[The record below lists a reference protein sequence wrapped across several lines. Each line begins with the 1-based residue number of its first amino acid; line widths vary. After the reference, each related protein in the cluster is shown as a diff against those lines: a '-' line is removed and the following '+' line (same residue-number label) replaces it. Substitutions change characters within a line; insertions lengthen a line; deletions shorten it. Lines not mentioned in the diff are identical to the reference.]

1 MDQRTIAIVGGG
13 ASGTA
18 TFIHLVLKLIVAPE
32 PEPLAFA
39 IIEPRDEV
47 GPGLAYDTGQKGH
60 LLNTSAGLMG
70 IFAEETNHFVDW
82 MIEHRDIIEREYPD
96 TAIDANSYPPRE
108 LFGIYLNKVFG
119 EYVDLARQYGMT
131 VDLHNELAVDA
142 TITEEGATVTLES
155 GQRIE
160 ADVLVLATGT
170 PKPNNFNK
178 LESSPNY
185 LDSPWPAGRILKTIT
200 DKDASVCVLGASL
213 TAIDAV
219 ITLVNNGHQGPIK
232 LYSKDG
238 LIPRVQSPE
247 EKPFERQVLTM
258 ANVRKI
264 MREQQRTLRAS
275 DLFRL
280 FRAEVEREIG
290 PQDWKQFKRIG
301 KNQLDLLTEDIELA
315 KRYAS
320 IFQNILYS
328 TRHISFDIW
337 QLLPQDERM
346 RFTKWLKPYSDI
358 NRHAMPLKNGEKIRD
373 LLASGQL
380 SVTAYSDEVEWSDES
395 RTFTLTTEKGYV
407 DTADYVINATGPAT
421 KADKMLIPILEKLL
435 EKEQLLPCEAGGF
448 QADVNTMQLCVPE
461 IDDAPVYGIGHVLV
475 GELFDTNAVWFNVE
489 RVDPLTTAIIKRLQH
504 ERTERAAH

>member
-1 MDQRTIAIVGGG
+1 
-13 ASGTA
+13 
-18 TFIHLVLKLIVAPE
+18 
-32 PEPLAFA
+32 
-39 IIEPRDEV
+39 
-47 GPGLAYDTGQKGH
+47 
-60 LLNTSAGLMG
+60 
-70 IFAEETNHFVDW
+70 
-82 MIEHRDIIEREYPD
+82 
-96 TAIDANSYPPRE
+96 
-108 LFGIYLNKVFG
+108 
-119 EYVDLARQYGMT
+119 
-131 VDLHNELAVDA
+131 
-142 TITEEGATVTLES
+142 
-155 GQRIE
+155 
-160 ADVLVLATGT
+160 
-170 PKPNNFNK
+170 
-178 LESSPNY
+178 
-185 LDSPWPAGRILKTIT
+185 
-200 DKDASVCVLGASL
+200 VLGASL

-264 MREQQRTLRAS
+264 MREQQRTIRAS

-280 FRAEVEREIG
+280 FQAEVEREIG
-290 PQDWKQFKRIG
+290 PQEWKQFKRVG
-301 KNQLDLLTEDIELA
+301 KNQLDLLTKDIELA
-315 KRYAS
+315 KRYDS

-380 SVTAYSDEVEWSDES
+380 SVTAYSDKVEWDDES
-395 RTFTLTTEKGYV
+395 RRFTLTTEKGYV
-407 DTADYVINATGPAT
+407 DTVDYVINATGPAT
-421 KADKMLIPILEKLL
+421 KADKMLVPILEKLL

-448 QADVNTMQLCVPE
+448 QADVNTMQLCVPA

-504 ERTERAAH
+504 ERTERATY

>member
-1 MDQRTIAIVGGG
+1 MNQRTIAIVGGG

-18 TFIHLVLKLIVAPE
+18 TFIHLVLKLIIAPE
-32 PEPLAFA
+32 PEPVAFA
-39 IIEPRDEV
+39 LIEKREEI

-82 MIEHRDIIEREYPD
+82 MAGHSDLIERHYPG
-96 TAIDANSYPPRE
+96 TAIDAASYPPRE
-108 LFGIYLNKVFG
+108 LYGIYLKDVFDQ
-119 EYVDLARQYGMT
+119 YVDLARQYGMT
-131 VDLHNELAVDA
+131 VDVYHELATDA
-142 TITEEGATVTLES
+142 TITDDGATITLES
-155 GQRIE
+155 GQTID

-170 PKPNNFNK
+170 PKSNNFHQ
-178 LESSPNY
+178 LDESPNY
-185 LDSPWPAGRILKTIT
+185 LDSPWPASRILQTIT

-238 LIPRVQSPE
+238 LLPRVQSPE

-258 ANVRKI
+258 ANVRRLI
-264 MREQQRTLRAS
+264 REKRRTLRAS

-280 FRAEVEREIG
+280 FRAEAERILG

-301 KNQLDLLTEDIELA
+301 KNQLDLLTDDIRQAED
-315 KRYAS
+315 YAS
-320 IFQNILYS
+320 VFQHILYS

-337 QLLPQDERM
+337 QLLPQDERI
-346 RFTKWLKPYSDI
+346 RFSKWLKPYSDI
-358 NRHAMPLKNGEKIRD
+358 NRHAMPLQNAKKLRD

-380 SVTAYSDEVEWSDES
+380 TVTAYSDKVEWNDAKREY
-395 RTFTLTTEKGYV
+395 TLTTETGYT

-421 KADKMLIPILEKLL
+421 KADKMLVPILQKLVD
-435 EKEQLLPCEAGGF
+435 KAQLVPCEAGGF
-448 QADVNTMQLCVPE
+448 QADVNTMQLYVS
-461 IDDAPVYGIGHVLV
+461 DVTDAPAYGIGHVLV

-489 RVDPLTTAIIKRLQH
+489 RVDPLTHAIIKRLQH
-504 ERTERAAH
+504 ERTERVAY

>member
-1 MDQRTIAIVGGG
+1 MDQQTITIVGGG

-32 PEPLAFA
+32 PEPITFA

-82 MIEHRDIIEREYPD
+82 MAEHRGIIEREYPD
-96 TAIDANSYPPRE
+96 TAIDATSYPPRE
-108 LFGIYLNKVFG
+108 LYGIYLNSVFD
-119 EYVDLARQYGMT
+119 EYVDLAREHGMT
-131 VDLHNELAVDA
+131 VDLYNELAVDA
-142 TITEEGATVTLES
+142 AISEEGATVTLAS

-170 PKPNNFNK
+170 PKSNNFNS

-185 LDSPWPAGRILKTIT
+185 LDSPWPASRILKTIT
-200 DKDASVCVLGASL
+200 DKEAPVCVLGASL

-219 ITLVNNGHQGPIK
+219 ITLVNNGHEGPIK

-247 EKPFERQVLTM
+247 EKPFDRQVLTM
-258 ANVRKI
+258 ANVRKV
-264 MREQQRTLRAS
+264 MREKQRTLRAS

-280 FRAEVEREIG
+280 FRAEVERVIG
-290 PQDWKQFKRIG
+290 PQDWKQFKRVG
-301 KNQLDLLTEDIELA
+301 KNQLDLLTDDIDQA
-315 KRYAS
+315 KRYDS

-337 QLLPQDERM
+337 QLLPQDERI

-358 NRHAMPLKNGEKIRD
+358 NRHAMPLQNGEKIRD

-380 SVTAYSDEVEWSDES
+380 SVTAYSDKVEWDDDSHQ
-395 RTFTLTTEKGYV
+395 FTLTTEKGYV
-407 DTADYVINATGPAT
+407 DTVDYVINATGPAT
-421 KADKMLIPILEKLL
+421 KADKMLVPILEKLL

-448 QADVNTMQLCVPE
+448 QADVNTMQLCVPG

-504 ERTERAAH
+504 ERTERATH